1 MNKSV
6 IEDTMWT
13 FLSMGAQKGNPAR
26 LNAYVQDL
34 IHMAKQ
40 KNAGQAKYKH
50 KGDISFDYVE
60 PIKWSIIIEA
70 AALCLD
76 EKFQKVLD
84 LFNENG
90 KNINT
95 FAEEEK
101 MRRKGAK

>member
-13 FLSMGAQKGNPAR
+13 FLSMGAQKGSPAR

-50 KGDISFDYVE
+50 KGDISFDYVD
-60 PIKWSIIIEA
+60 PIKWGIICEA
-70 AALCLD
+70 VALCLD
-76 EKFQKVLD
+76 ERFEKVIE
-84 LFNENG
+84 LFKE
-90 KNINT
+90 KNNDD
-95 FAEEEK
+95 
-101 MRRKGAK
+101 